1 MQLTGLTAA
10 AFTPL
15 NNDATLDIDRIPSL
29 VEHLLR
35 DGVSALYV
43 LGSTGEGISLTIHE
57 RQQTA
62 TAFVKAAAS
71 RVPVVVHVGH
81 NCLQEAQTLAMHAQQ
96 IGASAIS
103 AVPPCYFR
111 PRVYKVAGRLSGDN
125 YRGALLTSPSITI
138 IFPQRLG

>member
-15 NNDATLDIDRIPSL
+15 NNDATLDIDRIPGL

-62 TAFVKAAAS
+62 TAFVKAAANCPRLLESSFLIRASMRS
-71 RVPVVVHVGH
+71 RRALTPRSTTFYAALMK
-81 NCLQEAQTLAMHAQQ
+81 CS
-96 IGASAIS
+96 SAH
-103 AVPPCYFR
+103 
-111 PRVYKVAGRLSGDN
+111 G
-125 YRGALLTSPSITI
+125 
-138 IFPQRLG
+138 